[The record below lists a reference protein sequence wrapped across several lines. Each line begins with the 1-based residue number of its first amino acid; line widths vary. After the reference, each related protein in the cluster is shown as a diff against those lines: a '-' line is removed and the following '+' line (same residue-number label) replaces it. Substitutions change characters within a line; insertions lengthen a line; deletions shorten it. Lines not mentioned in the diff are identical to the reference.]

1 MLLNELERKL
11 KFNINNYILQDVT
24 PVISGPQTGNASQG
38 NQQSVVQQRPAHA
51 KEYNFLDIELKY
63 GILQVFFILLNML
76 VLENLFRR
84 KQNFYIFLT

>member
-1 MLLNELERKL
+1 M
-11 KFNINNYILQDVT
+11 QDVT

-63 GILQVFFILLNML
+63 GILQVNAYLLKVL
-76 VLENLFRR
+76 VFR
-84 KQNFYIFLT
+84 TC